1 MNLVITKGRG
11 GPHQIPDDQG
21 ERGGV
26 AEFHG
31 CFFSTV
37 RQSAAE
43 RYLGFLCFAG
53 FRFPAAAT
61 AFSTSPR
68 MQ

>member
-1 MNLVITKGRG
+1 MKYRRR
-11 GPHQIPDDQG
+11 HHEIPADQG

-37 RQSAAE
+37 RQSEKETQRALIGLPVFRE
-43 RYLGFLCFAG
+43 FSFPRGGDGFLH
-53 FRFPAAAT
+53 
-61 AFSTSPR
+61 
-68 MQ
+68 